1 MNEQLEYY
9 RNKHASKYHERIK
22 EQEKIY
28 NDFENYVLNLENCT
42 SILAL
47 KQYLKDII
55 ETLKK
60 SDVVKD
66 QIKKKYNALDI
77 INKINNNATSV
88 VDFSNADDRTAVT
101 EIKDL
106 MKELLDLFQ
115 IYDDIN
121 IEISMDCSKD
131 EEIARQLAQFTSQLQ
146 QVLPTPAQPKRRGRR
161 RRHNTESIDQQQ

>member
-1 MNEQLEYY
+1 MDEQLECY

-28 NDFENYVLNLENCT
+28 NDFENYVVNLENCI

-47 KQYLKDII
+47 KQNLRDII

-60 SDVVKD
+60 SDLVKD

-77 INKINNNATSV
+77 VNKINNNATSI
-88 VDFSNADDRTAVT
+88 VDFSNPDDRIAVM

-115 IYDDIN
+115 IYDDID

-131 EEIARQLAQFTSQLQ
+131 EEIARQLAQLTSQLQ
-146 QVLPTPAQPKRRGRR
+146 EVLPTPTQPPTRRGRR
-161 RRHNTESIDQQQ
+161 RRQTPESIDQ